1 MSDGT
6 LRVLSNIMAV
16 FQNVPTYGYPSL
28 VGIEEPET
36 ALHPAA
42 MNAARRRS

>member
-6 LRVLSNIMAV
+6 LRVLAAV
-16 FQNVPTYGYPSL
+16 VAGFQTVPPYGHPS
-28 VGIEEPET
+28 VIGIEEPET

-42 MNAARRRS
+42 AAILV